1 MNQYAIR
8 EKHNVWPTM
17 GKQMSVELTVT
28 KKELSGELIRFA
40 LLGIFNVGVMLI
52 LFTFLRAI
60 QPEIYPA
67 LDVALAWFVAYLSTS
82 MMAHHLHRKYTFAT
96 DGVYKKSLY
105 RAMIVYSVVMV
116 LSTVTIYVA
125 VDIFGFN
132 DLLMAVIL
140 NPTTGLLNFIGLR
153 FLAFEIPIID
163 RD

>member
-1 MNQYAIR
+1 
-8 EKHNVWPTM
+8 
-17 GKQMSVELTVT
+17 MSVELTVT
-28 KKELSGELIRFA
+28 KKELGGELLRFA
-40 LLGIFNVGVMLI
+40 LLGIFNVGVMLL
-52 LFTFLRAI
+52 LFTFLRSV

-67 LDVALAWFVAYLSTS
+67 LDVALSWFVAYLLTS
-82 MMAHHLHRKYTFAT
+82 IMAHHLHRKYTFAT

-153 FLAFEIPIID
+153 LLAFEIPIIN